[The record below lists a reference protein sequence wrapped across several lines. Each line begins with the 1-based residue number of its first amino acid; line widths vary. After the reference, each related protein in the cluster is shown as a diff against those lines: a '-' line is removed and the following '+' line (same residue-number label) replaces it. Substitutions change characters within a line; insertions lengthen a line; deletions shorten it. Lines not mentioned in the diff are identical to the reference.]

1 MPFRGLRSW
10 CALRGLQNQYACIH
24 RVRRLFNIH
33 VFKLDGNLYPSSDYY
48 EEDFLY
54 DLKNDP
60 FELTNLAKDDKYR
73 DIRAQLAKELQG
85 LP

>member
-1 MPFRGLRSW
+1 M
-10 CALRGLQNQYACIH
+10 
-24 RVRRLFNIH
+24 
-33 VFKLDGNLYPSSDYY
+33 YPSSDYY

-73 DIRAQLAKELQG
+73 DIRAQLAKELQEEMKKAG
-85 LP
+85 EKIPVIAPSK